1 MKTVLLLGAGRISA
15 PYVDYLLRK
24 GSCKIVVADVSEEN
38 LKAISAL
45 SPAVE
50 TVKADV
56 AREAGA
62 LIDKY
67 RPEVAALFLPPEL
80 LTGASRTCLEKRVN
94 VVHPV
99 YLTEETRAM
108 ADEIREAGLIFVA
121 ELGLDPGIDHMS
133 ASQNIN
139 EIHAAGGKVHSFRSL
154 CGALP
159 ALESNTN
166 PWGYKLSWSPSSLIG
181 ASKRTAKILQDGK
194 EILWPDGETYEHAFL
209 YEVPRLGVFEAYAN
223 ADSTVYR
230 ESHNIPEAESI
241 YRGTL
246 RFQSWCETIC
256 YMNQIGFFETEP
268 QNTEGMTFAGF
279 TARQCGYEGM
289 EAKEA
294 LCRRFDLKGW
304 SAFVL
309 RMGWLGFFDDRPLPF
324 ASASARDVVSYLFA
338 EKLNFT
344 PDERD
349 LVVLCDEIV
358 ASFPDGS
365 TKQYNSVLI
374 DYGIPGKWTSCSRTT
389 GVPPAIATRFI
400 LEGRIKTPGL
410 HVPMSPEI
418 YEPVLA
424 ELKNEDIV
432 LEETVVS
439 L

>member
-139 EIHAAGGKVHSFRSL
+139 EIHAAGGNRTLTRGGTSFR
-154 CGALP
+154 GRPP
-159 ALESNTN
+159 ALLGPASGRRKFYRMEKRYFGRTERHTSMPSCTRSRGSASSRPTPTPIRPSIGKATIFPRLNRYIAARCVSRA
-166 PWGYKLSWSPSSLIG
+166 GAKLSV
-181 ASKRTAKILQDGK
+181 T
-194 EILWPDGETYEHAFL
+194 
-209 YEVPRLGVFEAYAN
+209 
-223 ADSTVYR
+223 
-230 ESHNIPEAESI
+230 
-241 YRGTL
+241 
-246 RFQSWCETIC
+246 
-256 YMNQIGFFETEP
+256 
-268 QNTEGMTFAGF
+268 
-279 TARQCGYEGM
+279 
-289 EAKEA
+289 
-294 LCRRFDLKGW
+294 
-304 SAFVL
+304 
-309 RMGWLGFFDDRPLPF
+309 
-324 ASASARDVVSYLFA
+324 
-338 EKLNFT
+338 
-344 PDERD
+344 
-349 LVVLCDEIV
+349 
-358 ASFPDGS
+358 
-365 TKQYNSVLI
+365 
-374 DYGIPGKWTSCSRTT
+374 
-389 GVPPAIATRFI
+389 
-400 LEGRIKTPGL
+400 
-410 HVPMSPEI
+410 
-418 YEPVLA
+418 
-424 ELKNEDIV
+424 
-432 LEETVVS
+432 
-439 L
+439 